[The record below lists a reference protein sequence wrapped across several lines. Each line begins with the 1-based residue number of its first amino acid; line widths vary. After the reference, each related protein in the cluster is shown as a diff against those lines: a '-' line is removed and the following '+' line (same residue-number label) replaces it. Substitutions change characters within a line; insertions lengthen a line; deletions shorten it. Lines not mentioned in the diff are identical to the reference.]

1 MEYNRLIDQKDKYR
15 RVIQHFVALGPVQDR
30 ENRMKK
36 EKECDKTNVWKES
49 CTTVQKRQKVEPPK
63 KQ

>member
-1 MEYNRLIDQKDKYR
+1 MEQNRLIDQKDEYR
-15 RVIQHFVALGPVQDR
+15 RVIQHFVALATVQDR
-30 ENRMKK
+30 EIKMQK
-36 EKECDKTNVWKES
+36 EKEFDKTNVWKES

>member
-1 MEYNRLIDQKDKYR
+1 MEQNRLIDQKDEYR
-15 RVIQHFVALGPVQDR
+15 RVIQHFVALATVQDR
-30 ENRMKK
+30 EIKMKK
-36 EKECDKTNVWKES
+36 EKEFDKTNVWKES